1 MLDCTLSQADLAKTF
16 LRDVEFLEDAAC
28 QAKRMAEKAVLLQV
42 ARPLCQPSGCA
53 PTSDAADNAK
63 IQEQPNRKK
72 RKFESPPDEA
82 TWWSTLGKQSKEE
95 ALREFREHGESRKLT
110 MTAKNFASR
119 VYKQPQFTS
128 VDMRRAAHRD
138 AREYIESLAKPETS

>member
-1 MLDCTLSQADLAKTF
+1 MWNFWKTLHVKQSVWQRKPYSCKWRDHCVNLLAG
-16 LRDVEFLEDAAC
+16 
-28 QAKRMAEKAVLLQV
+28 LLPQM
-42 ARPLCQPSGCA
+42 QP
-53 PTSDAADNAK
+53 TNAK